1 MAIPFLNNIN
11 LSDNELQ
18 NAKLHKTSSTPT
30 SAEGQIYFHTT
41 GKTVNVHSGSS
52 WETVAFRSWV
62 TSNFNDYTLPV
73 ATNSALGGVKI
84 GYTESGKN
92 YPIELDG
99 DNKAFV
105 NVPWTDTSALTSEEV
120 MDIAGPLVATGGT
133 KTRISV
139 TYDDTNNNMDFVVDA
154 TNITISEGTSTVEI
168 QSSTGTNDSIAAA
181 TQSLAGVMT
190 ASDKTKLDGVDDSA
204 NNYSLDLT
212 KLNAVTSVMTGS
224 DTLTIG
230 DSGDDTQVT
239 IKGNLTVIG
248 KTITNNVETVSTS
261 SGVIFEGTAADGND
275 ATLVSTVAGSS
286 KTYTLPNLAGHVALF
301 STAPTATITST
312 PSELNILDGATV
324 TTSELNILDGVTS
337 TASELNILDGVT
349 STTAELNILDGVTST
364 TAELNILD
372 GVTATASEINLLDGV
387 TSLAH
392 TGKKTKKISGDG
404 TETTFSLSHGLNNA
418 LVSVEILDYG
428 NNGTGATY
436 ERVFADVTATSGS
449 ETSSVD
455 VSFGS
460 APSATQ
466 DYVVLISSFPA
477 IS

>member
-41 GKTVNVHSGSS
+41 GKTVNVHDGAG

-62 TSNFNDYTLPV
+62 TSNFNNFTLAV
-73 ATNSALGGVKI
+73 ATSSALGGIKI
-84 GYTESGKN
+84 GYTEAGKN
-92 YPIELDG
+92 YPVELDG

-154 TNITISEGTSTVEI
+154 TDITVSEGANTVEI
-168 QSSTGTNDSIAAA
+168 QSSTGSNDSIDAA

-212 KLNAVTSVMTGS
+212 KLNAVTSAMTEN

-230 DSGDDTQVT
+230 DAGDDTQVT
-239 IKGNLTVIG
+239 IKGNLTVVG
-248 KTITNNVETVSTS
+248 TTTTNNVETVSTS

-275 ATLVSTVAGSS
+275 ATLVSTVASSS
-286 KTYTLPNLAGHVALF
+286 KTYTLPNLTGHVALF

-312 PSELNILDGATV
+312 PAELNILDGATV
-324 TTSELNILDGVTS
+324 TTRELNILDGVK
-337 TASELNILDGVT
+337 
-349 STTAELNILDGVTST
+349 
-364 TAELNILD
+364 
-372 GVTATASEINLLDGV
+372 ATASE
-387 TSLAH
+387 
-392 TGKKTKKISGDG
+392 
-404 TETTFSLSHGLNNA
+404 
-418 LVSVEILDYG
+418 
-428 NNGTGATY
+428 
-436 ERVFADVTATSGS
+436 
-449 ETSSVD
+449 
-455 VSFGS
+455 
-460 APSATQ
+460 
-466 DYVVLISSFPA
+466 
-477 IS
+477 